1 MSKLIK
7 IIGSIVFTV
16 VMYAVPILFTCS
28 ICLHWNGLLKL
39 WLSLGVGL
47 QIIAIYFEVMAKV
60 YEDES

>member
-7 IIGSIVFTV
+7 IIGSIVFTA

-28 ICLHWNGLLKL
+28 ICLNWNGLLKL

-47 QIIAIYFEVMAKV
+47 QILTVYFGVMEKV

>member
-16 VMYAVPILFTCS
+16 VMYSVPILFACS
-28 ICLHWNGLLKL
+28 ICLNWNGLLKL

-47 QIIAIYFEVMAKV
+47 QIIAVYFEVMAKV